1 MELQQ
6 LNQVDEPGTTTPP
19 TIMPGS
25 ALSQDRYKKYVA
37 FTLLFALLGGY
48 NAAVQPAGAGWR
60 FFSYHPFLMV
70 FGFVGMMGSSALTKK
85 LGGYANTKL
94 HGILAS
100 SGLVM
105 AFAGLYVIYRNKEAM
120 GKEHLTTTH
129 SIAGIITMTGASMA
143 ALAGALFLHPDF
155 GLDKTNQSIRFGHKW
170 FGRSMIASAFVTCFL
185 GLSQMT
191 SNKLILAFFA
201 IPLCILVPIT
211 LI

>member
-105 AFAGLYVIYRNKEAM
+105 ALLDFMLFIVIRKQW
-120 GKEHLTTTH
+120 GKN
-129 SIAGIITMTGASMA
+129 I
-143 ALAGALFLHPDF
+143 
-155 GLDKTNQSIRFGHKW
+155 
-170 FGRSMIASAFVTCFL
+170 
-185 GLSQMT
+185 
-191 SNKLILAFFA
+191 
-201 IPLCILVPIT
+201 
-211 LI
+211 